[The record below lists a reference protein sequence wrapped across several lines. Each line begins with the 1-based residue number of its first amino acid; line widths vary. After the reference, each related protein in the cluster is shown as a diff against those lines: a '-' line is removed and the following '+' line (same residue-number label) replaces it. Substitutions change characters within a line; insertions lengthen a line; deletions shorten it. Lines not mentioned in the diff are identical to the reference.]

1 MVRQVLLS
9 IAAVTVIMTAAP
21 SQAQNRSAEGDRL
34 IINNVNQG
42 EANAGVRP
50 NRGMSM
56 DSVEARWGAPRS
68 KRSAVGDPPIT
79 RWEYPTFVV
88 YFEYRNVIH
97 AVRTTR

>member
-1 MVRQVLLS
+1 MVRL
-9 IAAVTVIMTAAP
+9 
-21 SQAQNRSAEGDRL
+21 RL
-34 IINNVNQG
+34 ITFVVAGLLNLTCPAAALADTLVIENVNQA

-56 DSVEARWGAPRS
+56 ETVESRWGAPVT

-79 RWEYPTFVV
+79 RWEYPNFVV

-97 AVRTTR
+97 AVKTTL

>member
-1 MVRQVLLS
+1 MVRLRLITFVVAGLLNLAY
-9 IAAVTVIMTAAP
+9 AAAAP
-21 SQAQNRSAEGDRL
+21 ADTLVIE
-34 IINNVNQG
+34 NVNQA

-56 DSVEARWGAPRS
+56 ETVESRWGAPVT

-79 RWEYPTFVV
+79 RWEYPNFVV

-97 AVRTTR
+97 AVKTTL